1 MFSDE
6 YNTCRPTLILKE
18 YGRNIQKLIDYLK
31 TIEDRDKRNE
41 DAAIMIELMKQINPA
56 IKDNQE
62 TSQKM
67 WDDLFIMS
75 NFELDV
81 DSPFPIPNKEILLKK
96 PEPVGYNFSEIRFKH
111 YGRNI
116 ELLIQ
121 KAISIEDPEEKE
133 AAVIY
138 IGRLMKSFHSIW
150 NKENIDDNTI
160 IKNIRI
166 LSNRQLDIDLEKVQS
181 GNLFNSFIK
190 ERKGGKSNGKGRR
203 GGGSS
208 NRRRRN

>member
-1 MFSDE
+1 MFSEE

-18 YGRNIQKLIDYLK
+18 YGRNIQKLIDYLM
-31 TIEDRDKRNE
+31 TIEDRQKRSE
-41 DAAIMIELMKQINPA
+41 DAHIMIELMKQINPA
-56 IKDNQE
+56 IKENQE

-75 NFELDV
+75 DFKLDV
-81 DSPFPIPNKEILLKK
+81 DSPYPKPDRETLFKK
-96 PEPVGYNFSEIRFKH
+96 PDPVEYKSSEIRFKH

-121 KAISIEDPEEKE
+121 KAILLEDPEEKE

-138 IGRLMKSFHSIW
+138 IGRLMKSFHTIW

-160 IKNIRI
+160 LKNLIK
-166 LSNRQLDIDLEKVQS
+166 LSNGQLSIELEKVQA

-190 ERKGGKSNGKGRR
+190 ERKSKPNNSKGRR

-208 NRRRRN
+208 NRRRR